1 MKFIKNDQG
10 VVLLTTLMLT
20 LITLAIS
27 MVMLY
32 MVLQNTTM
40 SGAQKRYKTVLDAAV
55 GGVDIA
61 AMDVMPYLRTF
72 SDIPNGQTFLINMQG
87 AMNLAS
93 FAFNPTA
100 GYDACLQA
108 KLTKRDWSAA
118 CPVGSD
124 STNAKVQPDFT
135 YTLQSQLGG
144 SGYRVYTK
152 IVSTTPGPPRCNPCL
167 DGKST
172 DEQSD
177 DVLGAPAL
185 YRIEVTSERVANP
198 VERSN
203 LSVLYA
209 Y

>member
-1 MKFIKNDQG
+1 MRFVKNNQG
-10 VVLLTTLMLT
+10 VVLITTLMLT

-61 AMDVMPYLRTF
+61 AMDVMPFLRTF
-72 SDIPNGQTFLINMQG
+72 SDLPNGNSFLVNMQG

-93 FAFNPTA
+93 FAINST
-100 GYDACLQA
+100 DACLQA
-108 KLTKRDWSAA
+108 KLTSRDWTAV
-118 CPVGSD
+118 CPAGSD
-124 STNAKVQPDFT
+124 STNAKVAPDFT

-144 SGYRVYTK
+144 SGYRVFTK

-172 DEQSD
+172 DELTD
-177 DVLGAPAL
+177 DIIGAPAL
-185 YRIEVTSERVANP
+185 YRIEVTSERVSNP
-198 VERSN
+198 IERSN